1 MLSAMDDPLRQAVL
15 IALVEGIASA
25 RNAIEHE
32 GLSPLDE
39 AVVMADVALQS
50 LEASGFQVVRGGPN
64 A

>member
-1 MLSAMDDPLRQAVL
+1 MLSAMDDPTRQAVL
-15 IALVEGIASA
+15 IALFEGIASA
-25 RNAIEHE
+25 RNAIAHE

-50 LEASGFQVVRGGPN
+50 LEGAGFTVIRGEPN